1 MDPKKEPNPLGE
13 WVKNNFTLFFSEIC
27 AALFFISLLISIF
40 TPPLALGPIKF
51 SLAWL
56 VTWAILAYYI
66 FSWRFYN
73 PVGPDQLGVRLFWG
87 RPIDVVGPGAP
98 LVPLGFFALKKFKAT
113 VTQREF
119 PAEPELVYQGEM
131 KDREA
136 LPPGMKPPIRITFRD
151 SLKESEVPL
160 VFEENDIRVAQ
171 FSRVNLPQ
179 LHNELRRRGKET
191 LIHSYFWSDYTQAEL
206 EEIEQLEEVKKTTF
220 KPNVPTDGLAKRV
233 TAEVVPVVRWK
244 IHNAI
249 HFLQNIGSEEEVD
262 RQLEDEMVSVL
273 QRLLPKMSVAQAQ
286 ENMEWINAHLFDSVI
301 RRTLN
306 WGIIVEGAYL
316 KKVPLHRKLNQ
327 AIGHASEAEFVGR
340 ADKELATQRG
350 QGAAA
355 AARML
360 EEETLSGRAVGL
372 KKISTDLGLSG
383 AEVQAAEVAHAVA
396 DGGNTIVMGTDG
408 FAQLGGVVAAMI
420 KNRPQPG
427 TPPAQLPAPPTQK

>member
-1 MDPKKEPNPLGE
+1 MSERFTQWSLFFFAISTLISQSAMDA
-13 WVKNNFTLFFSEIC
+13 FATLF
-27 AALFFISLLISIF
+27 
-40 TPPLALGPIKF
+40 ALGFIWMALEQR
-51 SLAWL
+51 SL
-56 VTWAILAYYI
+56 
-66 FSWRFYN
+66 
-73 PVGPDQLGVRLFWG
+73 
-87 RPIDVVGPGAP
+87 GPG
-98 LVPLGFFALKKFKAT
+98 F
-113 VTQREF
+113 
-119 PAEPELVYQGEM
+119 
-131 KDREA
+131 
-136 LPPGMKPPIRITFRD
+136 
-151 SLKESEVPL
+151 
-160 VFEENDIRVAQ
+160 
-171 FSRVNLPQ
+171 
-179 LHNELRRRGKET
+179 
-191 LIHSYFWSDYTQAEL
+191 
-206 EEIEQLEEVKKTTF
+206 
-220 KPNVPTDGLAKRV
+220 
-233 TAEVVPVVRWK
+233 
-244 IHNAI
+244 
-249 HFLQNIGSEEEVD
+249 
-262 RQLEDEMVSVL
+262 
-273 QRLLPKMSVAQAQ
+273 
-286 ENMEWINAHLFDSVI
+286 
-301 RRTLN
+301 RTLN